1 MFFSR
6 VFQFIVHRSA
16 FIVCFGGFMARYVGQ
31 RVKRT
36 EDPRLIQGL
45 AHYVDDIRLPDTLHV
60 AFVRSIYAHAR
71 VNGVDAS
78 EALKAPG
85 VVAVYTGKET
95 AGIGPVPCAGALPD
109 LKVPDH
115 RVLATD
121 KVYFVGHPIAAIV
134 ATNAYAARD
143 AAELVLVDYED
154 LPAVVDAEAAAAGG
168 TVIHESF
175 GDNIA
180 YKLTAGEGDIEAALN
195 GADKVIKQRIT
206 NQRLAPVAME
216 PRGVLARYFP
226 GEQELTVWSSTQIPH
241 LLRTQLAL
249 MIGIP
254 ENKLRVITPEVG
266 GGFGSK
272 LNVYA
277 EEALL
282 GWISMQL
289 GRPAK
294 WIETRRENM
303 AATIHGRGQVG
314 DIEIGF
320 RNDGTI
326 TGLRYNVFA
335 DLGAYHQLLTP
346 AIPTL
351 TGLMLSGCYKIPAI
365 QINVTGVFTNKMATD
380 AYRGAGRPEAT
391 YVVERALDLVADEL
405 DIDPVEVRRRNFPAP
420 EEFPF
425 KTATG
430 LFYDSG
436 NYEGALDKA
445 LKNADYERLRAE
457 QKSARDEGRIVGIGV
472 STYVEICALGPSQ
485 AMPAGGWESATVRI
499 EPTGKVTVL
508 TGASPHGQGQETSFA
523 QLTADELGVDLND
536 VTVIHGDTSI
546 VQYGI
551 GTFGSRATA
560 VGGTAVYVAIEK
572 LREKARLIAAHM
584 LGTDAA
590 NIAFDEGMFSLKEA
604 KKVATAAGG
613 DTASSGDADEVPEAV
628 LPAGQDPAGALPEP
642 EPGRKS
648 VTIQD
653 VALAAHLGRE
663 LPPDTEPGLS
673 ATYFFEPKNFTF
685 PFGTHICV
693 VEIDRDT
700 GEVKITRYVA
710 VDDCGRVIN
719 PMLVDG
725 QVQGGIVQSIGQAL
739 YEEVVYDEQG
749 QLVTGTLMDYAVP
762 RAKMIPWF
770 ELDRTETPT
779 DVNPMGVKGVGEAGT
794 IGATPAIVNAVVDAL
809 SPFGVRHID
818 MPVRPEAVWRIINR
832 GQ

>member
-1 MFFSR
+1 
-6 VFQFIVHRSA
+6 
-16 FIVCFGGFMARYVGQ
+16 MAKYVGR

-36 EDPRLIQGL
+36 EDPRLIKGL
-45 AHYVDDIRLPDTLHV
+45 AHYVDDVGLPETLHV
-60 AFVRSIYAHAR
+60 VFVRSLYAHAR

-85 VVAVYTGKET
+85 VIAVYTGKDVAEK
-95 AGIGPVPCAGALPD
+95 IGPVPCASALPD
-109 LKVPDH
+109 LKVPDY

-121 KVYFVGHPIAAIV
+121 KALFVGHPIAAIV
-134 ATNAYAARD
+134 ATDKYAARD
-143 AAELVLVDYED
+143 AVDLISVEYEE
-154 LPAVVDAEAAAAGG
+154 LPAVVDVEAAAKGG
-168 TVIHESF
+168 NVIHEKF
-175 GDNIA
+175 GDNVA
-180 YKLTAGEGDIEAALN
+180 YKLTSGEGDIEAALN
-195 GADKVIKQRIT
+195 SADRIVT
-206 NQRLAPVAME
+206 QKMIHQRLAPIAME

-226 GEQELTVWSSTQIPH
+226 GEEELTVWSSTQIPH

-289 GRPAK
+289 SKPVK
-294 WIETRRENM
+294 WIESRRENM
-303 AATIHGRGQVG
+303 QATIHGRAQVG
-314 DIEIGF
+314 TVEIGC

-351 TGLMLSGCYKIPAI
+351 TGLMLSGAYKIPAI
-365 QINVTGVFTNKMATD
+365 QMNVTGVFTNKMDTD

-391 YVVERALDLVADEL
+391 YVVERAIDLVADEL
-405 DIDPVEVRRRNFPAP
+405 NLDPVEVRRRNFPRP

-436 NYEGALDKA
+436 NYEGALAKA
-445 LKNADYERLRAE
+445 LENAGYEKLREE
-457 QKSARDEGRIVGIGV
+457 QKAARDEGRLVGIGV

-523 QLTADELGVDLND
+523 QLAADELGVNMED

-560 VGGTAVYVAIEK
+560 VGGTAVYVAIERLK
-572 LREKARLIAAHM
+572 EKASKIAAHM

-590 NIAFDEGMFSLKEA
+590 NVAFAEGVFSLKEA
-604 KKVATAAGG
+604 KKAAAAAAGEG
-613 DTASSGDADEVPEAV
+613 PAAGADADEVPEPI

-642 EPGRKS
+642 ETEGKKR

-653 VALAAHLGRE
+653 VALAAHLAKE
-663 LPPDTEPGLS
+663 LP
-673 ATYFFEPKNFTF
+673 
-685 PFGTHICV
+685 
-693 VEIDRDT
+693 
-700 GEVKITRYVA
+700 
-710 VDDCGRVIN
+710 
-719 PMLVDG
+719 
-725 QVQGGIVQSIGQAL
+725 
-739 YEEVVYDEQG
+739 
-749 QLVTGTLMDYAVP
+749 
-762 RAKMIPWF
+762 
-770 ELDRTETPT
+770 
-779 DVNPMGVKGVGEAGT
+779 
-794 IGATPAIVNAVVDAL
+794 
-809 SPFGVRHID
+809 
-818 MPVRPEAVWRIINR
+818 
-832 GQ
+832 